1 MAAARED
8 SAARRNVVPPVA
20 GRSLWLSALWTGAGA
35 AFLCAVIAIAAVAA
49 CWLPAAGSAGHAGSA
64 IRAGLLT
71 FLAGLHGGITVDGV
85 SASFVPLGLTL
96 LVAAVAWRAGS
107 GLADAAAELD
117 EREPARLAAAA
128 FAQLGAFSVACALA
142 AAFGPLGSSRVPVAA
157 AATWAGL
164 LWLASGTVA
173 FVRGCALADVLRD
186 RMPAWPRAALRVGA
200 AAAAAYL
207 GAGALLVAGSLVV
220 HHGTASR
227 MSEQLGSGWS
237 GVPILLLGL
246 LAAPNAAVA
255 GAGYLAG
262 PGFAVGTGTTVAIG
276 SAATG
281 TVPAFPLLAALPE
294 GASAGPAVW
303 FLVIAA
309 PLAAGV
315 CAALLAS
322 RSDDGLARWRTAT
335 LGALVAGV
343 AAVIAAWLTG
353 GGIGSG
359 RLATVGVSPWQLGA
373 AVALGTAVP
382 ACVFLALAAAV
393 RAVRATRDTGA
404 SRASLRLLLAS
415 SDREESSASKP
426 RATDERGSGRD
437 ELAG

>member
-1 MAAARED
+1 MREE
-8 SAARRNVVPPVA
+8 SVARRTVVPPVA

-35 AFLCAVIAIAAVAA
+35 AFLCAVAGIVAVAA
-49 CWLPAAGSAGHAGSA
+49 CWLPAAGSGGHAGSA

-85 SASFVPLGLTL
+85 NASFVPLGLTL

-117 EREPARLAAAA
+117 EREPARLAVAAL
-128 FAQLGAFSVACALA
+128 AQLAAFSVACALA
-142 AAFGPLGSSRVPVAA
+142 AAFGALGTSRVPVVA
-157 AATWAGL
+157 AATWAAL

-173 FVRGCALADVLRD
+173 FVRGGPLAELLRN
-186 RMPAWPRAALRVGA
+186 RLPAWPSAALRIGT

-207 GAGALLVAGSLVV
+207 AAGALLVAGSLVV
-220 HHGTASR
+220 HHSTATG
-227 MSEQLGSGWS
+227 MSAQLGGGWS

-262 PGFAVGTGTTVAIG
+262 PGFAVGTGTTVALG

-281 TVPAFPLLAALPE
+281 TVPAFPLLAALP
-294 GASAGPAVW
+294 GGVRPGPAVW
-303 FLVIAA
+303 LLVIAA
-309 PLAAGV
+309 PLAAGG

-322 RSDDGLARWRTAT
+322 RSDDGLGRWRTAA
-335 LGALVAGV
+335 LGALAAGV
-343 AAVIAAWLTG
+343 VAVLAAWLTG
-353 GGIGSG
+353 GGIGAG

-382 ACVFLALAAAV
+382 ACVFLAVAAGV
-393 RAVRATRDTGA
+393 RALRISRAPGA
-404 SRASLRLLLAS
+404 ARASLRLLRAS
-415 SDREESSASKP
+415 SDSETTTA
-426 RATDERGSGRD
+426 DERPAAGDHAPGRD